1 MEHINYNGLNAT
13 IVGILDRIA
22 HFSSFQIPKSHI
34 IGTHHDMAVN
44 SKIILNHAFFV
55 GPGALGV
62 LGPLIMGV

>member
-1 MEHINYNGLNAT
+1 MEHINYNGLNDT

-34 IGTHHDMAVN
+34 IGTHDMTVN
-44 SKIILNHAFFV
+44 SKIILNHALYV

-62 LGPLIMGV
+62 LGPLIRGV